1 MKPRDIKIIQSVLEV
16 IKEPIKVTEIYHK
29 AKELF
34 EKGEITNMFDCG
46 GETPHQSVS
55 SYIYTAL
62 NKGEELPFLKAQE
75 KPVLIALKDAP
86 KEPVLSAE
94 KISTPSVKIAHE
106 RDLHP
111 FLTYM
116 AINNENLKCY
126 TKTIFHEESSKSIK
140 GMDRWLYPDMVGV
153 RFLHAEW
160 SNENL
165 IAFSKK
171 FDTLPVKLVS
181 FELKKEIS
189 VHNCRECYF
198 QAISNS
204 SWANEGYLVG
214 HHVDTHNL
222 KLMDLLKRL
231 HASFGIGVIDL
242 RTNEDKSAILLN
254 AKYKEKID
262 YTMAQELS
270 DKNKKFSGFLKSVV
284 DYDPDFPNRYKDE
297 FDEVKKKEELYPIT
311 HNFLFK
317 NALSGFVRAFQKP
330 QIKR

>member
-1 MKPRDIKIIQSVLEV
+1 M
-16 IKEPIKVTEIYHK
+16 
-29 AKELF
+29 
-34 EKGEITNMFDCG
+34 
-46 GETPHQSVS
+46 
-55 SYIYTAL
+55 
-62 NKGEELPFLKAQE
+62 QE
-75 KPVLIALKDAP
+75 KPALIALKSVAKESVLNTQKPSAP
-86 KEPVLSAE
+86 NA
-94 KISTPSVKIAHE
+94 KIVHNKIAHE

-126 TKTIFHEESSKSIK
+126 TKTIFHEESLKSIK

-153 RFLHAEW
+153 RFLHAEL

-171 FDTLPVKLVS
+171 FDTLPVKLMS

-189 VHNCRECYF
+189 VHNCRKCYF

-214 HHVDTHNL
+214 RHIDTHNPQ
-222 KLMDLLKRL
+222 LMDLLKRL

-242 RTNEDKSAILLN
+242 RTDEDKSAILLN

-262 YTMAQELS
+262 YTVASELS
-270 DKNKKFSGFLKSVV
+270 AKNEEFSAFLKSVV
-284 DYDPDFPNRYKDE
+284 DYDPAHSYRYKDE
-297 FDEVKKKEELYPIT
+297 FDEVKKKEELYP
-311 HNFLFK
+311 N
-317 NALSGFVRAFQKP
+317 P
-330 QIKR
+330 

>member
-1 MKPRDIKIIQSVLEV
+1 MKPQDIEIVQSVLE
-16 IKEPIKVTEIYHK
+16 ITGPISPTEVYDR

-34 EKGEITNMFDCG
+34 EKGEIENMFDCG
-46 GETPHQSVS
+46 GKTPHQSVS
-55 SYIYTAL
+55 AFIYTAL
-62 NKGEELPFLKAQE
+62 NKGEELPFLKTQE
-75 KPVLIALKDAP
+75 KPVLIALKSAA
-86 KEPVLSAE
+86 KEPVLNTQKPSA
-94 KISTPSVKIAHE
+94 PSVKIAHE

-116 AINNENLKCY
+116 AIHNENLKCY
-126 TKTIFHEESSKSIK
+126 TKTIFHEESLKSPK

-171 FDTLPVKLVS
+171 FDTLPIKLVS

-214 HHVDTHNL
+214 RHIDTHNPQ
-222 KLMDLLKRL
+222 LMDLLKRL

-242 RTNEDKSAILLN
+242 RTDEDKSAILLN

-262 YTMAQELS
+262 YTVASELS
-270 DKNKKFSGFLKSVV
+270 AKNEKFSGFLKSVV
-284 DYDPDFPNRYKDE
+284 DYDPAHSYRYKDE
-297 FDEVKKKEELYPIT
+297 FDEIKKKEELYP
-311 HNFLFK
+311 NPS
-317 NALSGFVRAFQKP
+317 LSF
-330 QIKR
+330 

>member
-1 MKPRDIKIIQSVLEV
+1 MKPRNIGIIQSVLEV
-16 IKEPIKVTEIYHK
+16 IKEPISPRRIYDK

-34 EKGEITNMFDCG
+34 ERGEIENMFDYG
-46 GETPHQSVS
+46 GNTPHQSVS
-55 SYIYTAL
+55 AYIYTAL
-62 NKGEELPFLKAQE
+62 NKGEELPFFKVQE
-75 KPVLIALKDAP
+75 KPTLIALKGAA
-86 KEPVLSAE
+86 KELVLNTQKPSA
-94 KISTPSVKIAHE
+94 PSVKIAHE

-116 AINNENLKCY
+116 AIHNENLKCY
-126 TKTIFHEESSKSIK
+126 TKTIFHEESSKSPK

-153 RFLHAEW
+153 RFLHAEL

-214 HHVDTHNL
+214 RHVDTHNPQ
-222 KLMDLLKRL
+222 LMDLLKRL

-242 RTNEDKSAILLN
+242 RTDEDKSAILLN

-262 YTMAQELS
+262 YTVALELS
-270 DKNKKFSGFLKSVV
+270 EKNEKFSGFLKSVV
-284 DYDPDFPNRYKDE
+284 DYDPAHSYRYKDE
-297 FDEVKKKEELYPIT
+297 FDEIKKKEELYP
-311 HNFLFK
+311 NPSFSF
-317 NALSGFVRAFQKP
+317 
-330 QIKR
+330 

>member
-1 MKPRDIKIIQSVLEV
+1 MKPRDIEIIQSVLE
-16 IKEPIKVTEIYHK
+16 ITEPISPTEVYDK

-34 EKGEITNMFDCG
+34 EKGEITKMFDCG
-46 GETPHQSVS
+46 GKTPHQSVS
-55 SYIYTAL
+55 AFIYTAL
-62 NKGEELPFLKAQE
+62 NKGEELPFFKVQE
-75 KPVLIALKDAP
+75 KPALIALKGTA
-86 KEPVLSAE
+86 KEPGLNAQKPSA
-94 KISTPSVKIAHE
+94 PSVKIAHE

-116 AINNENLKCY
+116 AFHNENLKCY

-204 SWANEGYLVG
+204 SNEGYLVG
-214 HHVDTHNL
+214 RHIDMHNPQ
-222 KLMDLLKRL
+222 LMDLLKRL

-242 RTNEDKSAILLN
+242 RTDEDKSAILLN

-262 YTMAQELS
+262 YTVASELS
-270 DKNKKFSGFLKSVV
+270 AKNEKFSGFLKS
-284 DYDPDFPNRYKDE
+284 DYDPAHSYRYKDE
-297 FDEVKKKEELYPIT
+297 FDEIKKKEELYP
-311 HNFLFK
+311 NPS
-317 NALSGFVRAFQKP
+317 LSF
-330 QIKR
+330 

>member
-1 MKPRDIKIIQSVLEV
+1 MKPQDIEIIQSVLE
-16 IKEPIKVTEIYHK
+16 ITGPIKVTEIYDK

-34 EKGEITNMFDCG
+34 EKGEITNMFDHG
-46 GETPHQSVS
+46 GKTPHQSVS
-55 SYIYTAL
+55 SLIYAAL
-62 NKGEELPFLKAQE
+62 SKGEELPFFKVQE
-75 KPVLIALKDAP
+75 KPTLIALKGAV
-86 KEPVLSAE
+86 KEPVLNIE
-94 KISTPSVKIAHE
+94 KPGVSNAKIAHNKIMHE

-116 AINNENLKCY
+116 AIHSENLKCY

-153 RFLHAEW
+153 RFLHAEL

-171 FDTLPVKLVS
+171 FDTLPVKLMS

-189 VHNCRECYF
+189 VNNCRECYF

-214 HHVDTHNL
+214 RHIDTQNPE
-222 KLMDLLKRL
+222 LMDLLKRL

-242 RTNEDKSAILLN
+242 RTDEDKSAILLN

-262 YTMAQELS
+262 YTVALELS
-270 DKNKKFSGFLKSVV
+270 DKNPKFSGFLKSVV
-284 DYDPDFPNRYKDE
+284 DYDPAHSYRYKDE
-297 FDEVKKKEELYPIT
+297 FDEIKKKEELYP
-311 HNFLFK
+311 NPS
-317 NALSGFVRAFQKP
+317 LSF
-330 QIKR
+330 

>member
-1 MKPRDIKIIQSVLEV
+1 MKPRDIEIIQSVLE
-16 IKEPIKVTEIYHK
+16 ITGPIKVTEIYHK
-29 AKELF
+29 AQELV
-34 EKGEITNMFDCG
+34 EEGEIEKMFDCG
-46 GETPHQSVS
+46 GNTPHQSVS
-55 SYIYTAL
+55 ASIYTAL
-62 NKGEELPFLKAQE
+62 SKGEELPFFKARE
-75 KPVLIALKDAP
+75 KPTLIALKGAA
-86 KEPVLSAE
+86 KELVLNAE
-94 KISTPSVKIAHE
+94 KPSTPNVKIAHNKIAHE

-126 TKTIFHEESSKSIK
+126 TKTIFHEESSKSPK

-153 RFLHAEW
+153 RFLHAEL

-214 HHVDTHNL
+214 CHIDTHNP

-262 YTMAQELS
+262 YTMALELS
-270 DKNKKFSGFLKSVV
+270 DKNEKFSGFLKSVV

-297 FDEVKKKEELYPIT
+297 FDEVKKKEELYP
-311 HNFLFK
+311 NPS
-317 NALSGFVRAFQKP
+317 LSF
-330 QIKR
+330 

>member
-1 MKPRDIKIIQSVLEV
+1 MKPQDIEIVQSVLE
-16 IKEPIKVTEIYHK
+16 ITGPIRPTEVYDK

-46 GETPHQSVS
+46 GKTPHQSVS

-62 NKGEELPFLKAQE
+62 SKGEELPFKKVRE
-75 KPVLIALKDAP
+75 KPTLIALKSVAN
-86 KEPVLSAE
+86 ESVLSAE
-94 KISTPSVKIAHE
+94 KISAPSVKIARE
-106 RDLHP
+106 RGLHP

-116 AINNENLKCY
+116 AFYNENLKCY
-126 TKTIFHEESSKSIK
+126 TKTIFHEESLKSSK

-189 VHNCRECYF
+189 VLNCRECYF

-214 HHVDTHNL
+214 RHIDTHNPQ
-222 KLMDLLKRL
+222 LMDLLKRL

-262 YTMAQELS
+262 YTVASELS
-270 DKNKKFSGFLKSVV
+270 TKNEKFSGFLKSVV
-284 DYDPDFPNRYKDE
+284 DYDPNHQHRYKDE
-297 FDEVKKKEELYPIT
+297 FDEVKKKEELYP
-311 HNFLFK
+311 NPS
-317 NALSGFVRAFQKP
+317 LSF
-330 QIKR
+330 

>member
-1 MKPRDIKIIQSVLEV
+1 MKPQDIEIVQSVLE
-16 IKEPIKVTEIYHK
+16 ITGPISPTEVYDK

-34 EKGEITNMFDCG
+34 EKGEITKMFDYG
-46 GETPHQSVS
+46 GNTPHQSVS
-55 SYIYTAL
+55 SPIYTAL
-62 NKGEELPFLKAQE
+62 KKGEELPFFKVQE
-75 KPVLIALKDAP
+75 NPVLIALKGAA
-86 KEPVLSAE
+86 KEPGLNIE
-94 KISTPSVKIAHE
+94 KISAPSVKIAHNKIMHE

-116 AINNENLKCY
+116 AFHNENLKCY
-126 TKTIFHEESSKSIK
+126 TKTIFHEESVKSPK

-153 RFLHAEW
+153 RFLHAEL

-204 SWANEGYLVG
+204 SNEGYLVG
-214 HHVDTHNL
+214 RHIDTHNS

-242 RTNEDKSAILLN
+242 RTDEDKSVILLN

-262 YTMAQELS
+262 YTVASELS
-270 DKNKKFSGFLKSVV
+270 AKNEKFSVFLKSVV
-284 DYDPDFPNRYKDE
+284 DYDPNHQHRYKDE
-297 FDEVKKKEELYPIT
+297 FDEVKKKEELYP
-311 HNFLFK
+311 NPS
-317 NALSGFVRAFQKP
+317 LSF
-330 QIKR
+330 

>member
-1 MKPRDIKIIQSVLEV
+1 MKPQDIEIIQSVLE
-16 IKEPIKVTEIYHK
+16 ITGPIKVTEIYHK

-34 EKGEITNMFDCG
+34 EEGKIENMFDCG

-62 NKGEELPFLKAQE
+62 NKGEELPFFKVQE
-75 KPVLIALKDAP
+75 KPALIALKSAA
-86 KEPVLSAE
+86 KELGLNAQKP
-94 KISTPSVKIAHE
+94 STPNAKIVHNKIAHE

-126 TKTIFHEESSKSIK
+126 TKTIFHEESSKSPK

-153 RFLHAEW
+153 RFLHAEL

-214 HHVDTHNL
+214 RHIDTHNPQ
-222 KLMDLLKRL
+222 LMDLLKRL

-242 RTNEDKSAILLN
+242 RTDEDKSAILLN

-262 YTMAQELS
+262 YTMTQELS
-270 DKNKKFSGFLKSVV
+270 EKNEKFSGFLKSVV
-284 DYDPDFPNRYKDE
+284 DYDPNHQHRYKDE
-297 FDEVKKKEELYPIT
+297 FDEVKKKEELYP
-311 HNFLFK
+311 NPS
-317 NALSGFVRAFQKP
+317 LSF
-330 QIKR
+330 

>member
-1 MKPRDIKIIQSVLEV
+1 MVLNTQKPS
-16 IKEPIKVTEIYHK
+16 
-29 AKELF
+29 
-34 EKGEITNMFDCG
+34 
-46 GETPHQSVS
+46 
-55 SYIYTAL
+55 
-62 NKGEELPFLKAQE
+62 
-75 KPVLIALKDAP
+75 AP
-86 KEPVLSAE
+86 G
-94 KISTPSVKIAHE
+94 VKIAHE

-126 TKTIFHEESSKSIK
+126 TKTIFHEESSKSPK

-153 RFLHAEW
+153 RFLHAEL

-214 HHVDTHNL
+214 HHINTHNP

-242 RTNEDKSAILLN
+242 RTDEDKSAILLN

-262 YTMAQELS
+262 YTVALELS
-270 DKNKKFSGFLKSVV
+270 EKNEEFSGFLKSVV
-284 DYDPDFPNRYKDE
+284 DYDPNHQHRYKDE
-297 FDEVKKKEELYPIT
+297 FDEIKKKEELYP
-311 HNFLFK
+311 NPS
-317 NALSGFVRAFQKP
+317 LSF
-330 QIKR
+330 

>member
-1 MKPRDIKIIQSVLEV
+1 MKPQDIGIIQSVLEV

-29 AKELF
+29 AQELF
-34 EKGEITNMFDCG
+34 EKGEIESMFDYG
-46 GETPHQSVS
+46 GNTPDRSVS
-55 SYIYTAL
+55 TAIYTAL
-62 NKGEELPFLKAQE
+62 NKGEELPFLKVQE
-75 KPVLIALKDAP
+75 KPALIALKGMAKEPVLIAQKSSAP
-86 KEPVLSAE
+86 
-94 KISTPSVKIAHE
+94 STKIAHE
-106 RDLHP
+106 RNLHS

-116 AINNENLKCY
+116 AFLNENLKCY
-126 TKTIFHEESSKSIK
+126 TKTIFHEGSLKSPK
-140 GMDRWLYPDMVGV
+140 GMDRWLYLDMVGV
-153 RFLHAEW
+153 RFLHAEL

-189 VHNCRECYF
+189 VNNCRECYF

-214 HHVDTHNL
+214 HHIDTHNP

-242 RTNEDKSAILLN
+242 RTDEDKSAILLN

-262 YTMAQELS
+262 YTVALELS
-270 DKNKKFSGFLKSVV
+270 EKNEEFSGFLKSVV
-284 DYDPDFPNRYKDE
+284 DYDPKNQNRYKDE
-297 FDEVKKKEELYPIT
+297 FDEIKKKEELYP
-311 HNFLFK
+311 N
-317 NALSGFVRAFQKP
+317 S
-330 QIKR
+330 

>member
-1 MKPRDIKIIQSVLEV
+1 MKPQDIGIVQSVLE
-16 IKEPIKVTEIYHK
+16 ITGPIKPTEVYYK

-34 EKGEITNMFDCG
+34 EKGEITNMFDYG
-46 GETPHQSVS
+46 GNTPDRSVS
-55 SYIYTAL
+55 AFIYTAL

-75 KPVLIALKDAP
+75 KPVLIALKGAA
-86 KEPVLSAE
+86 KEPGLNIE
-94 KISTPSVKIAHE
+94 KISAPSAKIAHE

-116 AINNENLKCY
+116 AIHNENLKCY
-126 TKTIFHEESSKSIK
+126 TKTIFHEESSKSPK
-140 GMDRWLYPDMVGV
+140 GMDRWLYPDMVVV
-153 RFLHAEW
+153 RFLHAEL

-214 HHVDTHNL
+214 RHIDTHNPQ
-222 KLMDLLKRL
+222 LMDLLKRL

-242 RTNEDKSAILLN
+242 RTDEDKSTILLN

-262 YTMAQELS
+262 YTVALELS
-270 DKNKKFSGFLKSVV
+270 GKNEKFNGFLKSVV
-284 DYDPDFPNRYKDE
+284 DYDPAHSYRYKDE
-297 FDEVKKKEELYPIT
+297 FNEVKKKEELYP
-311 HNFLFK
+311 NPS
-317 NALSGFVRAFQKP
+317 LSF
-330 QIKR
+330 

>member
-1 MKPRDIKIIQSVLEV
+1 MKPQDIEIVQSVLE
-16 IKEPIKVTEIYHK
+16 ITGPISPTEVYDK

-34 EKGEITNMFDCG
+34 EEGKIENMFDCG
-46 GETPHQSVS
+46 GKTPHQSVS

-62 NKGEELPFLKAQE
+62 KKGEELPFFKVQE
-75 KPVLIALKDAP
+75 KPVLIALKGAV
-86 KEPVLSAE
+86 KEPGLNAQKPSAPIV
-94 KISTPSVKIAHE
+94 KIAHNKIAHE

-126 TKTIFHEESSKSIK
+126 TKTIFHEESLKSPK

-204 SWANEGYLVG
+204 SNEGYLVG
-214 HHVDTHNL
+214 RHIDTHNPQ
-222 KLMDLLKRL
+222 LMDLLKRL

-242 RTNEDKSAILLN
+242 RTDEDKSAILLN

-262 YTMAQELS
+262 YTVASELS
-270 DKNKKFSGFLKSVV
+270 AKNEKFSGFLKSVV
-284 DYDPDFPNRYKDE
+284 DYDPNHQHRYKDE
-297 FDEVKKKEELYPIT
+297 FDEVKKKEELYP
-311 HNFLFK
+311 NPS
-317 NALSGFVRAFQKP
+317 LSF
-330 QIKR
+330 

>member
-1 MKPRDIKIIQSVLEV
+1 MKPQDIEIVQSILE
-16 IKEPIKVTEIYHK
+16 ITGPIKVTEVYDK

-34 EKGEITNMFDCG
+34 EKGEITNMFDYG
-46 GETPHQSVS
+46 GNTPDRSVS
-55 SYIYTAL
+55 AFIYTAL

-75 KPVLIALKDAP
+75 KPVLIALKGVA
-86 KEPVLSAE
+86 KEPVLNTE
-94 KISTPSVKIAHE
+94 KISAPSAKIAHNKISHE

-116 AINNENLKCY
+116 AYYNENLKCY
-126 TKTIFHEESSKSIK
+126 TKTIFHEESVKSPK
-140 GMDRWLYPDMVGV
+140 GTDRWLYPDMVGV
-153 RFLHAEW
+153 RFLHAEL

-181 FELKKEIS
+181 FELKKEIG
-189 VHNCRECYF
+189 VNNCRECYF

-214 HHVDTHNL
+214 RHIDTQNPQ
-222 KLMDLLKRL
+222 LMDLLKRL

-242 RTNEDKSAILLN
+242 RTDEDKSAILLN

-262 YTMAQELS
+262 YTVALELS
-270 DKNKKFSGFLKSVV
+270 EKNPKFSGFLKSVV

-297 FDEVKKKEELYPIT
+297 FDEVKKKEKLYP
-311 HNFLFK
+311 NSS
-317 NALSGFVRAFQKP
+317 LSF
-330 QIKR
+330 

>member
-1 MKPRDIKIIQSVLEV
+1 MKPQDIEIVQSVLE
-16 IKEPIKVTEIYHK
+16 ITGPIKVTEVYDK

-34 EKGEITNMFDCG
+34 EKGEITNMFDYG
-46 GETPHQSVS
+46 GNTPYQSVS

-75 KPVLIALKDAP
+75 KPVLIALKSAA

-94 KISTPSVKIAHE
+94 KISAPSAKIVHNKIMHE

-126 TKTIFHEESSKSIK
+126 TKTIFHEESLKSPK

-153 RFLHAEW
+153 RFLHAEL

-189 VHNCRECYF
+189 VNNCRECYF

-214 HHVDTHNL
+214 RHIDTHNPQ
-222 KLMDLLKRL
+222 LMDLLKRL

-242 RTNEDKSAILLN
+242 RTDEDKSAILLN

-262 YTMAQELS
+262 YTVASELS
-270 DKNKKFSGFLKSVV
+270 AKNEKFSGFLKSVV
-284 DYDPDFPNRYKDE
+284 DYDPNNQHRYKDE
-297 FDEVKKKEELYPIT
+297 FDEVKKKEELYP
-311 HNFLFK
+311 NPS
-317 NALSGFVRAFQKP
+317 LSF
-330 QIKR
+330 

>member
-1 MKPRDIKIIQSVLEV
+1 MKPQDIEIVQSVLE
-16 IKEPIKVTEIYHK
+16 ITGPIKVTEIYDK

-34 EKGEITNMFDCG
+34 EKGEIERMFDCG
-46 GETPHQSVS
+46 GKTPHQSVS

-62 NKGEELPFLKAQE
+62 NKGEELPFCKVQE
-75 KPVLIALKDAP
+75 KPVLIALKGAA
-86 KEPVLSAE
+86 KELVLNAE
-94 KISTPSVKIAHE
+94 KPSAPSVKIAHNKIAHE

-116 AINNENLKCY
+116 AYYNENLKCY
-126 TKTIFHEESSKSIK
+126 TKTIFHEESVKSPK

-153 RFLHAEW
+153 RFLHAEL

-189 VHNCRECYF
+189 VNNCRECYF

-214 HHVDTHNL
+214 RHIDTHNPQ
-222 KLMDLLKRL
+222 LMDLLKRL

-242 RTNEDKSAILLN
+242 RTDEDKSAILLN

-270 DKNKKFSGFLKSVV
+270 DKNEKFSGFLKSVV
-284 DYDPDFPNRYKDE
+284 DYDPAHSYRYKDE
-297 FDEVKKKEELYPIT
+297 FDEVKKKEELYP
-311 HNFLFK
+311 NPS
-317 NALSGFVRAFQKP
+317 LSF
-330 QIKR
+330 

>member
-1 MKPRDIKIIQSVLEV
+1 MKPQDVEIVQSVLE
-16 IKEPIKVTEIYHK
+16 ITGPISPTEVYDK

-34 EKGEITNMFDCG
+34 EKGEITNMFDYG
-46 GETPHQSVS
+46 GNTPDRSVS
-55 SYIYTAL
+55 AFIYTAL
-62 NKGEELPFLKAQE
+62 NKGEELPFLKTQE
-75 KPVLIALKDAP
+75 KPVLIALKDAA
-86 KEPVLSAE
+86 KEPFLNTE
-94 KISTPSVKIAHE
+94 KISAPSAKIAHE

-116 AINNENLKCY
+116 AIHNENLKCY
-126 TKTIFHEESSKSIK
+126 TKTIFHEESVKSPK

-153 RFLHAEW
+153 RFLHAEL

-189 VHNCRECYF
+189 VNNCRECYF

-214 HHVDTHNL
+214 RHIDTHNPQ
-222 KLMDLLKRL
+222 LMDLLKRL

-242 RTNEDKSAILLN
+242 RTDEDKSAILLN

-262 YTMAQELS
+262 YTVALELS
-270 DKNKKFSGFLKSVV
+270 DKNEKFSGFLKSVA

-297 FDEVKKKEELYPIT
+297 FDEVKKKEELYP
-311 HNFLFK
+311 NSS
-317 NALSGFVRAFQKP
+317 LSF
-330 QIKR
+330 

>member
-1 MKPRDIKIIQSVLEV
+1 MKPQDIEIVQSVLE
-16 IKEPIKVTEIYHK
+16 ITGPIKVTLVYDK

-34 EKGEITNMFDCG
+34 EKGEITNMFDYG
-46 GETPHQSVS
+46 GNTPHQSVS
-55 SYIYTAL
+55 TSIYTAL
-62 NKGEELPFLKAQE
+62 SKGEELPFLKTQE
-75 KPVLIALKDAP
+75 KPALIALKGAA

-94 KISTPSVKIAHE
+94 KPSAPNAKIVHNKIMHE

-126 TKTIFHEESSKSIK
+126 TKTIFHEESSKSPK

-153 RFLHAEW
+153 RFLHAEL

-171 FDTLPVKLVS
+171 FDTLPIKLVS

-204 SWANEGYLVG
+204 SNEGYLVG
-214 HHVDTHNL
+214 CHIDTHNPQ
-222 KLMDLLKRL
+222 LMDLLKRL
-231 HASFGIGVIDL
+231 HAIFGIGVIDL
-242 RTNEDKSAILLN
+242 RTNEVKSAILLN

-262 YTMAQELS
+262 YTVALELS
-270 DKNKKFSGFLKSVV
+270 DKNPKFSGFLKSVV

-297 FDEVKKKEELYPIT
+297 FDEVKKKEELYP
-311 HNFLFK
+311 NPS
-317 NALSGFVRAFQKP
+317 LSF
-330 QIKR
+330 

>member
-1 MKPRDIKIIQSVLEV
+1 MKPQDVEIVQSVLE
-16 IKEPIKVTEIYHK
+16 ITGPIKVTEVYDK

-34 EKGEITNMFDCG
+34 EKGEITKMFDYG
-46 GETPHQSVS
+46 GNTPHWSVRAS
-55 SYIYTAL
+55 IYTAL
-62 NKGEELPFLKAQE
+62 NKGEELPFLKTQE
-75 KPVLIALKDAP
+75 KPVLIALKSAA
-86 KEPVLSAE
+86 KEPVLNMEKPSA
-94 KISTPSVKIAHE
+94 PSAKIAHNKIMHE

-126 TKTIFHEESSKSIK
+126 TKTIFHEESVKSPK

-153 RFLHAEW
+153 RFLHAEL

-189 VHNCRECYF
+189 VNNCRECYF

-204 SWANEGYLVG
+204 SNEGYLVG
-214 HHVDTHNL
+214 RHIDTHNPQ
-222 KLMDLLKRL
+222 LMDLLKRL

-242 RTNEDKSAILLN
+242 RTDEDKSTILLN

-262 YTMAQELS
+262 YTVALELS
-270 DKNKKFSGFLKSVV
+270 EKNPKFSGFLKSVV

-297 FDEVKKKEELYPIT
+297 FDEVKKKEELYP
-311 HNFLFK
+311 N
-317 NALSGFVRAFQKP
+317 S
-330 QIKR
+330 

>member
-1 MKPRDIKIIQSVLEV
+1 MKSQDIGIIQSVLEA
-16 IKEPIKVTEIYHK
+16 IKEPIKVTEIYDK

-34 EKGEITNMFDCG
+34 EKGEIESMFDYG
-46 GETPHQSVS
+46 GNTPDQSVS
-55 SYIYTAL
+55 AAIYTAL
-62 NKGEELPFLKAQE
+62 NKGEELPFFKVQE
-75 KPVLIALKDAP
+75 KPTLIALKSMAKEPVLIAQKSSAP
-86 KEPVLSAE
+86 G
-94 KISTPSVKIAHE
+94 VKIAHE

-126 TKTIFHEESSKSIK
+126 TKTIFHEESSKSPK
-140 GMDRWLYPDMVGV
+140 GTDRWLYPDMVGV
-153 RFLHAEW
+153 RFLHAEL

-214 HHVDTHNL
+214 RHIDTHNP

-242 RTNEDKSAILLN
+242 RTDEDKSAILLN

-262 YTMAQELS
+262 YTVALELS
-270 DKNKKFSGFLKSVV
+270 EKNEEFSGFLKSVV
-284 DYDPDFPNRYKDE
+284 DYDPKNQNRYKDE
-297 FDEVKKKEELYPIT
+297 FNEIKKKEELYP
-311 HNFLFK
+311 N
-317 NALSGFVRAFQKP
+317 S
-330 QIKR
+330 

>member
-1 MKPRDIKIIQSVLEV
+1 MKPRDIQIIQSVLE
-16 IKEPIKVTEIYHK
+16 ITGPISPTEVYDK

-34 EKGEITNMFDCG
+34 EKGEITKMFDYG
-46 GETPHQSVS
+46 GKTPHQSVS
-55 SYIYTAL
+55 SPIYTAL
-62 NKGEELPFLKAQE
+62 NKGEELPFLKVQE
-75 KPVLIALKDAP
+75 NPVLIALKGAA
-86 KEPVLSAE
+86 KEPVLNIE
-94 KISTPSVKIAHE
+94 KPSVSSVKIAHE

-116 AINNENLKCY
+116 AFHNENLKCY
-126 TKTIFHEESSKSIK
+126 TKTIFHEESSKSPK

-153 RFLHAEW
+153 RFLHAEL

-189 VHNCRECYF
+189 VNNCRECYF

-214 HHVDTHNL
+214 RHIDTHNS

-242 RTNEDKSAILLN
+242 RTDEDKSAILLN

-262 YTMAQELS
+262 YTVASELS

-297 FDEVKKKEELYPIT
+297 FDEVKKKEELYP
-311 HNFLFK
+311 NPS
-317 NALSGFVRAFQKP
+317 LSF
-330 QIKR
+330 

>member
-1 MKPRDIKIIQSVLEV
+1 MKPQDIEIVQSVLE
-16 IKEPIKVTEIYHK
+16 ITGPIKVTEVYDK
-29 AKELF
+29 AQELF
-34 EKGEITNMFDCG
+34 EKGEITNMFDYG
-46 GETPHQSVS
+46 GNTPHQSVS
-55 SYIYTAL
+55 SLIYTAL
-62 NKGEELPFLKAQE
+62 KKGEELPFLKVQE
-75 KPVLIALKDAP
+75 DPALIALKSAA
-86 KEPVLSAE
+86 KEPVLNME
-94 KISTPSVKIAHE
+94 KISAPSDKIAHE

-116 AINNENLKCY
+116 AIHNENLKCY
-126 TKTIFHEESSKSIK
+126 TKTIFHEESVKSPK

-171 FDTLPVKLVS
+171 FDTLPIKLVS

-214 HHVDTHNL
+214 RHIDTHNPQ
-222 KLMDLLKRL
+222 LMDLLKRL

-262 YTMAQELS
+262 YTMASELS
-270 DKNKKFSGFLKSVV
+270 AKNEKFSGFLKSVV

-297 FDEVKKKEELYPIT
+297 FDEVKKKEELYP
-311 HNFLFK
+311 NPS
-317 NALSGFVRAFQKP
+317 LSF
-330 QIKR
+330 

>member
-1 MKPRDIKIIQSVLEV
+1 MKPQDIEIVQGVLE
-16 IKEPIKVTEIYHK
+16 ITGPIKVTEIYDK

-34 EKGEITNMFDCG
+34 EKGEITNMFDYG
-46 GETPHQSVS
+46 GNTPHQSVS
-55 SYIYTAL
+55 ASIYTAL
-62 NKGEELPFLKAQE
+62 SKGEELPFLKTQE
-75 KPVLIALKDAP
+75 KPALIALKGAA

-94 KISTPSVKIAHE
+94 KISAPNAKIVHNKIMHE

-126 TKTIFHEESSKSIK
+126 TKTIFHEESSKSPK

-153 RFLHAEW
+153 RFLHAEL

-189 VHNCRECYF
+189 VNNCRECYF

-204 SWANEGYLVG
+204 SNEGYLVG
-214 HHVDTHNL
+214 RHIDTHNPQ
-222 KLMDLLKRL
+222 LMDLLKRL

-242 RTNEDKSAILLN
+242 RTDEDKSAILLN

-270 DKNKKFSGFLKSVV
+270 DKNPKFSGFLKSVV
-284 DYDPDFPNRYKDE
+284 DYDPNYQHRYKDE
-297 FDEVKKKEELYPIT
+297 FDEVKKKEELYP
-311 HNFLFK
+311 NPS
-317 NALSGFVRAFQKP
+317 LSF
-330 QIKR
+330 

>member
-1 MKPRDIKIIQSVLEV
+1 MKPQDIEIVQSVLE
-16 IKEPIKVTEIYHK
+16 ITGPISPTEVYDK

-34 EKGEITNMFDCG
+34 EKGEIENMFDYG
-46 GETPHQSVS
+46 GKTPHQSVS
-55 SYIYTAL
+55 AFIYTAL

-75 KPVLIALKDAP
+75 KPVLIALKSTMN
-86 KEPVLSAE
+86 EPVLSAE
-94 KISTPSVKIAHE
+94 KISAPNAKIMHE

-126 TKTIFHEESSKSIK
+126 TKTIFHEESLKSPK

-153 RFLHAEW
+153 RFLHAEL

-189 VHNCRECYF
+189 VNNCRECYF

-214 HHVDTHNL
+214 RHIDTHNPQ
-222 KLMDLLKRL
+222 LMDLLKRL

-242 RTNEDKSAILLN
+242 RTDEDKSAILLN

-262 YTMAQELS
+262 YTVALELS
-270 DKNKKFSGFLKSVV
+270 DKNEKFSGFLKSVV

-297 FDEVKKKEELYPIT
+297 FDEVKKKEELYS
-311 HNFLFK
+311 NSS
-317 NALSGFVRAFQKP
+317 LSF
-330 QIKR
+330 

>member
-1 MKPRDIKIIQSVLEV
+1 MKPQDVEIVQSVLE
-16 IKEPIKVTEIYHK
+16 ITGPISPTEVYDK

-34 EKGEITNMFDCG
+34 EKGEITKMFDYG
-46 GETPHQSVS
+46 GKTPDRSVS
-55 SYIYTAL
+55 AFIYIAL
-62 NKGEELPFLKAQE
+62 KKGEELPFLKAQE
-75 KPVLIALKDAP
+75 KPVLIALKDAA
-86 KEPVLSAE
+86 KEPVLNAE
-94 KISTPSVKIAHE
+94 KISAPSAKIMHE

-116 AINNENLKCY
+116 AYYNENLKCY
-126 TKTIFHEESSKSIK
+126 TKTIFHEESVKSPK
-140 GMDRWLYPDMVGV
+140 GTDRWLYPDMVGV
-153 RFLHAEW
+153 RFLHAEL

-189 VHNCRECYF
+189 VNNCRECYF

-204 SWANEGYLVG
+204 SWANEEYLVG
-214 HHVDTHNL
+214 RHIDTHNPQ
-222 KLMDLLKRL
+222 LMDLLKRL

-242 RTNEDKSAILLN
+242 RTDEDKSAILLN

-262 YTMAQELS
+262 YTVALELS
-270 DKNKKFSGFLKSVV
+270 DKNPKFSGFLKSVV

-297 FDEVKKKEELYPIT
+297 FDEVKKKEELYP
-311 HNFLFK
+311 N
-317 NALSGFVRAFQKP
+317 S
-330 QIKR
+330 

>member
-1 MKPRDIKIIQSVLEV
+1 
-16 IKEPIKVTEIYHK
+16 
-29 AKELF
+29 
-34 EKGEITNMFDCG
+34 MFDYG
-46 GETPHQSVS
+46 GNTPDQSVS
-55 SYIYTAL
+55 AAIYTAL
-62 NKGEELPFLKAQE
+62 NKGEELPFLKVRE
-75 KPVLIALKDAP
+75 KPVLIALKDAA
-86 KEPVLSAE
+86 KEPVSNALKSSA
-94 KISTPSVKIAHE
+94 PGVKIAHE
-106 RDLHP
+106 RNLHP

-116 AINNENLKCY
+116 ACYNENLKCY
-126 TKTIFHEESSKSIK
+126 TKTIFHEGSLKSPK

-153 RFLHAEW
+153 RFLHAEL

-189 VHNCRECYF
+189 VNNCRECYF

-214 HHVDTHNL
+214 HHIDTHNP

-242 RTNEDKSAILLN
+242 RTDEDKSAILLN

-262 YTMAQELS
+262 YTVALELS
-270 DKNKKFSGFLKSVV
+270 EKNEEFSGFLKSVV
-284 DYDPDFPNRYKDE
+284 DYDPKNQNRYKDE
-297 FDEVKKKEELYPIT
+297 FDEIKKKEELYP
-311 HNFLFK
+311 N
-317 NALSGFVRAFQKP
+317 S
-330 QIKR
+330 

>member
-1 MKPRDIKIIQSVLEV
+1 MKPRDIEIVQSVLEA

-29 AKELF
+29 AQELF
-34 EKGEITNMFDCG
+34 EKGEIENMFDYG

-62 NKGEELPFLKAQE
+62 NKGEELPFKKVQE
-75 KPVLIALKDAP
+75 KPTLIALKGAA
-86 KEPVLSAE
+86 KELGLNAQKPSA
-94 KISTPSVKIAHE
+94 PSVKIAHE

-126 TKTIFHEESSKSIK
+126 TKTIFHEESSKSPK

-189 VHNCRECYF
+189 VNNCRECYF

-204 SWANEGYLVG
+204 SNEGYLVG
-214 HHVDTHNL
+214 RHIDTHNPQ
-222 KLMDLLKRL
+222 LMDLLKRL

-262 YTMAQELS
+262 YTVALELS

-297 FDEVKKKEELYPIT
+297 FDEVKKKEELYP
-311 HNFLFK
+311 NPS
-317 NALSGFVRAFQKP
+317 LSF
-330 QIKR
+330 

>member
-1 MKPRDIKIIQSVLEV
+1 MKPQDIEIVQSVLE
-16 IKEPIKVTEIYHK
+16 ITGPIKVTLVYDK

-34 EKGEITNMFDCG
+34 EKGEITKMFDYG
-46 GETPHQSVS
+46 GNTPDRSVS
-55 SYIYTAL
+55 ASIYTAL
-62 NKGEELPFLKAQE
+62 NKGEELPFFKVQE
-75 KPVLIALKDAP
+75 KPTLIALKSAMN
-86 KEPVLSAE
+86 EPVLNTQ
-94 KISTPSVKIAHE
+94 KPSVPNAKIVHNKIMHE

-116 AINNENLKCY
+116 AFHNENLKCY
-126 TKTIFHEESSKSIK
+126 TKTIFHEESVKSPK

-153 RFLHAEW
+153 RFLHAEL

-189 VHNCRECYF
+189 ANNCRECYF

-214 HHVDTHNL
+214 CHIDTHNPQ
-222 KLMDLLKRL
+222 LMDLLKRL

-284 DYDPDFPNRYKDE
+284 DYDPAHSYRYKDE
-297 FDEVKKKEELYPIT
+297 FDEVKKKEELYP
-311 HNFLFK
+311 NPS
-317 NALSGFVRAFQKP
+317 LSF
-330 QIKR
+330 

>member
-1 MKPRDIKIIQSVLEV
+1 MKPQDIEIIQSVLE
-16 IKEPIKVTEIYHK
+16 ITGPISPTEVYDK

-34 EKGEITNMFDCG
+34 EKGEITKMFDYG
-46 GETPHQSVS
+46 GNTPDRSVS
-55 SYIYTAL
+55 ALIYTAL
-62 NKGEELPFLKAQE
+62 NKGEELPFFKAQE
-75 KPVLIALKDAP
+75 KPALIALNSTA
-86 KEPVLSAE
+86 KEPVLNIEKPGVSSA
-94 KISTPSVKIAHE
+94 PSVKIVHE

-126 TKTIFHEESSKSIK
+126 TKTIFHVFHEESVKSPK
-140 GMDRWLYPDMVGV
+140 GTDRWLYPDMVGV

-214 HHVDTHNL
+214 RHIDTHNPQ
-222 KLMDLLKRL
+222 LMDLLKRL

-242 RTNEDKSAILLN
+242 RVDEDKSAILLN

-262 YTMAQELS
+262 YTMAQELAT
-270 DKNKKFSGFLKSVV
+270 KNEKFSGFLKSVV
-284 DYDPDFPNRYKDE
+284 DYDPNHQHRYKDE
-297 FDEVKKKEELYPIT
+297 FDEVKKKEELYP
-311 HNFLFK
+311 NPS
-317 NALSGFVRAFQKP
+317 LSF
-330 QIKR
+330 

>member
-1 MKPRDIKIIQSVLEV
+1 MKPQDIEIVQGVLE
-16 IKEPIKVTEIYHK
+16 ITGPIKVTEIYDK
-29 AKELF
+29 AQELF

-46 GETPHQSVS
+46 GKTPHQSVS

-62 NKGEELPFLKAQE
+62 SKGEELPFWKVQE
-75 KPVLIALKDAP
+75 NPVLIALKGTA
-86 KEPVLSAE
+86 KEPVLNTQ
-94 KISTPSVKIAHE
+94 KPSTPSVKIVHNKIAHE

-116 AINNENLKCY
+116 AFHNENLKCY
-126 TKTIFHEESSKSIK
+126 TKTIFHEESLKSPK

-171 FDTLPVKLVS
+171 FDTLPVKLMS

-204 SWANEGYLVG
+204 SNEGYLVG
-214 HHVDTHNL
+214 RHINTHDL

-262 YTMAQELS
+262 YTMASELS

-284 DYDPDFPNRYKDE
+284 DYDPNNQHRYKDE
-297 FDEVKKKEELYPIT
+297 FDEVKKKEELYP
-311 HNFLFK
+311 NPS
-317 NALSGFVRAFQKP
+317 LSF
-330 QIKR
+330 

>member
-1 MKPRDIKIIQSVLEV
+1 MKPRDIGIIQSVLE
-16 IKEPIKVTEIYHK
+16 ITGPIKVTEIYHK
-29 AKELF
+29 AQELF
-34 EKGEITNMFDCG
+34 EKGEIESMFDYG
-46 GETPHQSVS
+46 GNTPDQSVS
-55 SYIYTAL
+55 AAIYTAL
-62 NKGEELPFLKAQE
+62 NKGEELPFLKARE
-75 KPVLIALKDAP
+75 KPTLIALKGMA
-86 KEPVLSAE
+86 KELGLNAQ
-94 KISTPSVKIAHE
+94 KISAPSIKIAHE

-126 TKTIFHEESSKSIK
+126 TKTIFHEESSKSPK

-153 RFLHAEW
+153 RFLHAEL

-214 HHVDTHNL
+214 RHIDTHNPQ
-222 KLMDLLKRL
+222 LMDLLKRL

-242 RTNEDKSAILLN
+242 RTDEDKSAILLN

-262 YTMAQELS
+262 YTVASELS
-270 DKNKKFSGFLKSVV
+270 EKNEKFSGFLKSVV
-284 DYDPDFPNRYKDE
+284 DYDPNHPQRYKDE
-297 FDEVKKKEELYPIT
+297 FDEVKKKEELYP
-311 HNFLFK
+311 NPS
-317 NALSGFVRAFQKP
+317 LSF
-330 QIKR
+330 

>member
-1 MKPRDIKIIQSVLEV
+1 MKPQDIGIVQSVLEA

-34 EKGEITNMFDCG
+34 EKGEIESMFDYRG
-46 GETPHQSVS
+46 NTPDQSIS
-55 SYIYTAL
+55 AAIYTAL
-62 NKGEELPFLKAQE
+62 NKGEELPFLKVQE
-75 KPVLIALKDAP
+75 KPTLIALKSAA
-86 KEPVLSAE
+86 KELDLNAE
-94 KISTPSVKIAHE
+94 KPSAPGVKIAHE
-106 RDLHP
+106 RGLHS

-126 TKTIFHEESSKSIK
+126 TKTIFHEESSKSPK
-140 GMDRWLYPDMVGV
+140 GTDRWLYPDMVGV
-153 RFLHAEW
+153 RFLHAEL

-189 VHNCRECYF
+189 VNNCRECYF

-214 HHVDTHNL
+214 HHINTHNPQ
-222 KLMDLLKRL
+222 LMDLLKRL

-242 RTNEDKSAILLN
+242 RTDEDKSTILLN

-262 YTMAQELS
+262 YTVALELS
-270 DKNKKFSGFLKSVV
+270 DKNEKFSGFLKSVV
-284 DYDPDFPNRYKDE
+284 DYDPNHQHRYKDE
-297 FDEVKKKEELYPIT
+297 FDEVKKKEELYP
-311 HNFLFK
+311 NPS
-317 NALSGFVRAFQKP
+317 LSF
-330 QIKR
+330 